1 MCCVTWPGMWR
12 RRSSAP
18 DTKDVESSE
27 SARRLLHSR
36 PARTHAEVR
45 RRVVGSWFMNG
56 PMWNF
61 RQVARAACA
70 VLSLSVVGAFGAGEA
85 KTRSA
90 SAHPHVVELFTA
102 QGCTGCAEADQAV
115 KSLIGRRGLVVL
127 TFPVDYWDYLGWKDT
142 FARPEF
148 TQRQAAYKS
157 RFRLRETYS
166 PQVVID
172 GRTEGP
178 GVDGARIEGLT
189 KAPFLNRARVVVGR
203 HAVRIA
209 GRSPASG
216 ADVWLV
222 RYDPQDQPVQVT
234 SGENRGK
241 TLPQQNIVHHLTKLG
256 KWRGG
261 TRTYDLP
268 NDSDAG
274 LKTVILVQA
283 PRGGEILGLGQG

>member
-1 MCCVTWPGMWR
+1 
-12 RRSSAP
+12 
-18 DTKDVESSE
+18 
-27 SARRLLHSR
+27 
-36 PARTHAEVR
+36 
-45 RRVVGSWFMNG
+45 MNG

-70 VLSLSVVGAFGAGEA
+70 VFSLSVLGAVGVGEA
-85 KTRSA
+85 KSRSVH
-90 SAHPHVVELFTA
+90 AHPHVVELFTA

-115 KSLIGRRGLVVL
+115 KALVGRRDLLIL

-172 GRTEGP
+172 GRSEGP
-178 GVDGARIEGLT
+178 GVDSVRLDGLA
-189 KAPFLNRARVVVGR
+189 KSPFLNRARVVVGQR
-203 HAVRIA
+203 AVRII

-234 SGENRGK
+234 AGENRGK
-241 TLPQQNIVHHLTKLG
+241 TLSQQNIVHRLTKIG

-261 TRTYDLP
+261 ARTYDLP
-268 NDSDAG
+268 KDPDAG
-274 LKTVILVQA
+274 LKTVVLIQA
-283 PRGGEILGLGQG
+283 PHGGEIIGLGQG